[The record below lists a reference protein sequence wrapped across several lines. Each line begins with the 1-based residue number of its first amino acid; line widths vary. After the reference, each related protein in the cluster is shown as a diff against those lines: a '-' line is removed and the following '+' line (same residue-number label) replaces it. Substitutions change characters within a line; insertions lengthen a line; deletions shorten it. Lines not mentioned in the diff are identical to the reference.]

1 MGKNRIFSLITMS
14 QERALQ
20 DSNKTNMVSST
31 IFYSKEKKKAKNIFI
46 TISSDLTSSFS
57 FN

>member
-1 MGKNRIFSLITMS
+1 MGKNKIFSLITMS

-31 IFYSKEKKKAKNIFI
+31 IFYSKEKKKGQKHFYNNFFRPHKLFFI
-46 TISSDLTSSFS
+46 
-57 FN
+57 